1 MPVNWDLNLLKPLQ
15 DVFGESVRYQPV
27 NGDAYDITG
36 IFDRAYTQDV
46 EPPEEGGPAINTTKP
61 VLGVRDAAFRTP
73 PVRGDRVLIKRIS
86 TWFVVADIQPDS
98 HGGTRLELNRIK
110 T

>member
-1 MPVNWDLNLLKPLQ
+1 MPVDWDRHLLKPLQ
-15 DVFGESVRYQPV
+15 NVFGESVRYQPV
-27 NGDAYDITG
+27 TGDAYDITG

-46 EPPEEGGPAINTTKP
+46 EPLEEGGPAINTTKP
-61 VLGVRDAAFRTP
+61 VLGVRDAAFSAP
-73 PVRGDRVLIKRIS
+73 PVRGDRVLIKRLN

>member
-46 EPPEEGGPAINTTKP
+46 EPTEEGGPAINTTKP